1 MARAFVA
8 AALSIGLVLPA
19 VADDASSTVETLAKK
34 WVKAY
39 NAHSGAD
46 IAAMFTQDAV
56 FLGPPGVLKG
66 APAIEKAMD
75 ARFKQGWATEE
86 LKVNEA
92 HAIGDTIWAIGE
104 FAIKGAGEQA
114 GKQQSGNWGE
124 LLIHDG
130 SDWRIRMLVATPGP
144 AP

>member
-92 HAIGDTIWAIGE
+92 HAIGDTYGLLVSLRSKVLVNKLENSRAEIGAN
-104 FAIKGAGEQA
+104 F
-114 GKQQSGNWGE
+114 
-124 LLIHDG
+124 
-130 SDWRIRMLVATPGP
+130 
-144 AP
+144 